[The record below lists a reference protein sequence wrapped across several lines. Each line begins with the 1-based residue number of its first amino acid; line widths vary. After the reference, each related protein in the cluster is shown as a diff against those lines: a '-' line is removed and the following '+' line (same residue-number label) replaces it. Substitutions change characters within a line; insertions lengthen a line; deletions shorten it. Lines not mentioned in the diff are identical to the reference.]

1 MKVSIITILDNV
13 NFGTYLQALATGLT
27 VESLGYEAEIVHYIR
42 PVMTPKGHSKAVFK
56 ERGFLRWLKH
66 RNDIDKILD
75 LRNNNYN
82 YLREFLSITK
92 EYFSFEELCLTPP
105 IADIY
110 MTGSDQV
117 WNSFYNRGLDR
128 SFYLDFVSSEKK
140 RVAYA
145 ASIGMDDFPESD
157 KAEIKN
163 LLKKYSTITVREGK
177 AKELLKTLD
186 VESEVVLDPTLL
198 LDFNQWSAIAE
209 KHRIDINEKYLLIY
223 SVERKEQ
230 DRLVEKY
237 AMEIAKKNGL
247 KIYQVSYGGTVKRL
261 ACADKFIGRATPNL
275 FLNLMKNASYAVVSS
290 FHGTAFAINFNKPF
304 LTIAA
309 NKFNSRVQNLLG
321 ITHLEN
327 RLVSENTF
335 SINTLEEINYDEVNE
350 LLAIKRLSSLECL
363 RKMLNGDTN

>member
-27 VESLGYEAEIVHYIR
+27 VESLGYEAELVRYIR
-42 PVMTPKGHSKAVFK
+42 PVMTPKGHSKTVFK

-66 RNDIDKILD
+66 RNDINKIEG
-75 LRNNNYN
+75 LRNNNYD

-105 IADIY
+105 KADIY

-117 WNSFYNRGLDR
+117 WNSFYNRGVDR

-145 ASIGMDDFPESD
+145 ASIGMDDFPECD
-157 KAEIKN
+157 KVETKK
-163 LLKKYSTITVREGK
+163 LLRKYSTITVRERK
-177 AKELLKTLD
+177 AKELLGTID

-198 LDFNQWSAIAE
+198 LDLNQWSAIAD
-209 KHRIDINEKYLLIY
+209 KHRIDIKEEYVLIY
-223 SVERKEQ
+223 SVELKDQ
-230 DRLVEKY
+230 DKLVEKY
-237 AMEIAKKNGL
+237 AIEIAKRYGL
-247 KIYQVSYGGTVKRL
+247 KIYQVSYSDTKKRL
-261 ACADKFIGRATPNL
+261 ACADRFFGRATPNL

-309 NKFNSRVQNLLG
+309 NKFNSRVQNLLE
-321 ITHLEN
+321 ITCLEN

-335 SINTLEEINYDEVNE
+335 NINTLEEINYDEVNE

-363 RKMLNGDTN
+363 RKMLNDGTD